1 VIILGFNCFEGG
13 PSDIS
18 GFGCVGVGKS
28 SLLMQYTDAT
38 FPENPQATVG
48 VEFGIRSIQIQGQ
61 TIKLQIWDTAGQESF
76 RALTSSYY
84 RGAHGALVVYDITRR
99 ETFEHMSTW
108 LEDVRLNSDVDT
120 VITLVGN
127 KGDLESKRQVSKE
140 DGRLFAEQNDLLF
153 HEVSAKTAAKVDET
167 FMKSAKMAYERYKSG
182 EFQIEEP
189 LSVADMNVLNKKSTK
204 PRQAPDNQQGCC

>member
-1 VIILGFNCFEGG
+1 MGEMSADLQLKYIIIG
-13 PSDIS
+13 PS
-18 GFGCVGVGKS
+18 GVGKS
-28 SLLMQYTDAT
+28 SLLLQYTDSRFSESHT
-38 FPENPQATVG
+38 PTIG
-48 VEFGIRSIQIQGQ
+48 VEFGIKMIEHSGKV
-61 TIKLQIWDTAGQESF
+61 IKMQIWDTAGQESF
-76 RALTSSYY
+76 RSLTSSYY
-84 RGAHGALVVYDITRR
+84 RGSHGALVVYDITRR

-204 PRQAPDNQQGCC
+204 